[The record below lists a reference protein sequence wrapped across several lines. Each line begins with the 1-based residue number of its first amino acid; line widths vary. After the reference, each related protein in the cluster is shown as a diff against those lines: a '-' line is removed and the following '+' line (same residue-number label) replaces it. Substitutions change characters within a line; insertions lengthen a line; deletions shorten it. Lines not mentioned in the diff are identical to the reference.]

1 MNNMPSKKS
10 LMSLALGSAFAA
22 TLGAT
27 SAVSAGDNP
36 FAAQSLDKGYMLAQG
51 YEKSDDYGS
60 KRDDY
65 GSKTDDYGEKKGYG
79 KSGEG
84 RCGMSMAD
92 TDKDGRVSRDEHARH
107 CDMMFDKMDTN
118 KDGYIDKDEA
128 AKMRKMHGHRHGH
141 RGYGER
147 SSDGGD
153 VQAMAKTAQ
162 AMAVVVPTLINRC
175 AVTANMANARATIL
189 PHMKPMGD

>member
-10 LMSLALGSAFAA
+10 LMSLALGSAFAV

-27 SAVSAGDNP
+27 SAASAGDNP
-36 FAAQSLDKGYMLAQG
+36 FAAQALDKGYMLAQG
-51 YEKSDDYGS
+51 YDKSDDYGS

-65 GSKTDDYGEKKGYG
+65 GSKRDDYGEKKGYD

-92 TDKDGRVSRDEHARH
+92 TDKDGRVSREEHARH
-107 CDMMFDKMDTN
+107 CDLMFDKMDTN

-128 AKMRKMHGHRHGH
+128 AKMRKMHGHRHGNK
-141 RGYGER
+141 GYGER
-147 SSDGGD
+147 SSDGGQSGYGGQWSD
-153 VQAMAKTAQ
+153 SGGRYTHYGE
-162 AMAVVVPTLINRC
+162 
-175 AVTANMANARATIL
+175 RAGDHYL
-189 PHMKPMGD
+189 PHMKPMGE

>member
-22 TLGAT
+22 TLGAP
-27 SAVSAGDNP
+27 SIASAGDNP
-36 FAAQSLDKGYMLAQG
+36 FAAQSLDKGYMVAQA
-51 YEKSDDYGS
+51 YEKTDEYGS
-60 KRDDY
+60 KKDDY
-65 GSKTDDYGEKKGYG
+65 SEKKGYD

-84 RCGMSMAD
+84 RCGMPMAD

-107 CDMMFDKMDTN
+107 CDLMFDKMDTN

-128 AKMRKMHGHRHGH
+128 AKMRKMHGHRHGQK
-141 RGYGER
+141 GYGER
-147 SSDGGD
+147 ASDGGQPGYGGQWSD
-153 VQAMAKTAQ
+153 SGGRYTHYGE
-162 AMAVVVPTLINRC
+162 
-175 AVTANMANARATIL
+175 RAGDHYL

>member
-1 MNNMPSKKS
+1 
-10 LMSLALGSAFAA
+10 MSLALGSAFAA

-65 GSKTDDYGEKKGYG
+65 GSKRDDYGSKTDDYGEKKGYG

-107 CDMMFDKMDTN
+107 CEIMFDKMDTN

-128 AKMRKMHGHRHGH
+128 AKMRKMHGHRHGN

-147 SSDGGD
+147 SSYGGD
-153 VQAMAKTAQ
+153 RSGYGEDRSGYGGGRSGYDKSV
-162 AMAVVVPTLINRC
+162 RGYSEYGE
-175 AVTANMANARATIL
+175 RAGDYQL

>member
-1 MNNMPSKKS
+1 
-10 LMSLALGSAFAA
+10 MSLALGSAFAA

-60 KRDDY
+60 KR
-65 GSKTDDYGEKKGYG
+65 DDYGEKKGYG

-147 SSDGGD
+147 SSDSGDRSGYGEDRSGYGGD
-153 VQAMAKTAQ
+153 RSGYGK
-162 AMAVVVPTLINRC
+162 PLRGYSEYGE
-175 AVTANMANARATIL
+175 RAGDYQL